1 MTKAQ
6 RPPKPKPNPYTPE
19 PNRYERM
26 VYRRCGRSGV
36 KLPVVSLGLW
46 HNFGADST
54 HENKRAMCRT
64 AFDHGITH
72 FDLANN
78 YGPPPGS
85 AEEAFGEILRTD
97 FAGYRDELIIS
108 SKAGYDMWPGPYG
121 EWGSR
126 KYMIASCDQSL
137 ARMGLDYVDIFYSHR
152 FDPDTP
158 LEETMGALDH
168 IVRSGRALY
177 AGISSYNSQRTREA
191 VKILNDLGT
200 PCLIHQPSYNL
211 LNRWVERDGLLDT
224 LNDLGVGSIA
234 FTPLAQG
241 ILTSKYLRDIP
252 DGSRATQGKSL
263 LDGMINERS
272 LASVR
277 ALNDMAEAR
286 GQTLAQMALA
296 WVLRG
301 GRVTTALI
309 GASRPGQIVDCAGVV
324 DNLAFSDEE
333 LARIDAISSEEDI
346 NLWARSSET
355 E

>member
-1 MTKAQ
+1 MPAI
-6 RPPKPKPNPYTPE
+6 
-19 PNRYERM
+19 
-26 VYRRCGRSGV
+26 
-36 KLPVVSLGLW
+36 SLGLW
-46 HNFGADST
+46 HNFGGDSP
-54 HENKRAMCRT
+54 HENKRDMCRT

-85 AEEAFGEILRTD
+85 AEEAFGDILKTD

-126 KYMIASCDQSL
+126 KYLIASCDQSL
-137 ARMGLDYVDIFYSHR
+137 KRMGLDYVDIFYSHR

-158 LEETMGALDH
+158 LDETMGALDH

-177 AGISSYNSQRTREA
+177 AGISSYNSERTKEA
-191 VKILNDLGT
+191 VAILNDLGT

-211 LNRWVERDGLLDT
+211 LNRWVEHDGLLET
-224 LNDLGVGSIA
+224 LDDLGVGSIA

-241 ILTSKYLRDIP
+241 ILTKKYLSGIP
-252 DGSRATQGKSL
+252 EGSRATQGKSL
-263 LDGMINERS
+263 LDGMINDRS

-277 ALNDMAEAR
+277 ALNELAEAR

-296 WVLRG
+296 WVLRN

-309 GASRPGQIVDCAGVV
+309 GASRPDQIVDCAGAVR
-324 DNLAFSDEE
+324 NLGFTADE
-333 LARIDAISSEEDI
+333 LAKIDDISAEEDI